1 MIVVISSF
9 INIIFNI
16 LSCVR
21 PKHSYFIELTATAME
36 KKAACVVVVC
46 CLLIHVTVIGSDVIL
61 YHTAGSRSRFMVL
74 ILQGVVYLLYPF
86 LGWLSDVCITRYRS
100 VLFSFIIMIVGS
112 IPMIIAATLY
122 ALTHHF
128 AFMYIAALSIVIGVF
143 GLGLFESTAIQ
154 FGMDQMLEAS
164 SEQLS
169 TFIHWYYWSSSCG
182 RLAIEYIVIGVLDF
196 YSQCNVQEEN
206 LTYGYMHRKFQHT
219 ISTTAIM
226 VLGSVQLVCAFVG
239 LCLFLWSKKHLVID
253 RTGQHPLKLIN
264 MVLKYSWK
272 HKVPERR
279 SAFTYWEE
287 DIPRRIDLGK
297 SKYGGPFTNEEV
309 EDTKTFLR
317 ILLLLLSLVGFHL
330 SGHGYSLL
338 DQLMTTQCPS
348 SLTISIVGDP
358 MHLTF
363 LTLLIGVP
371 VYQFLIARCG
381 NRYRPNMLKRMGLGL
396 LCCLTSEIVNIVI
409 HATMTKL
416 NSSKYCNLVD
426 AVPLVSCYLFQS
438 KINVNGTCYNVAE
451 VDHRYYCEFNNTPF
465 LLLIIPSILQ
475 GLSILLVF
483 MTALEFICAQ
493 APLRLKGLL
502 IGLWYASF
510 AIQFLL
516 FGIPE
521 EFLSDPIV
529 WEVFHEVK
537 AFLIFISLMVYL
549 CVSKRY
555 HYRARDEIVNERFLV
570 EEIFDRRFDL
580 EEEHT
585 RELEEQW
592 RLLGISKDTRTFV
605 YNSHETS
612 RKYGT
617 I

>member
-1 MIVVISSF
+1 
-9 INIIFNI
+9 
-16 LSCVR
+16 
-21 PKHSYFIELTATAME
+21 ME
-36 KKAACVVVVC
+36 KRAACVVVAC

-61 YHTAGSRSRFMVL
+61 YHTAGKISKIIYL

-86 LGWLSDVCITRYRS
+86 LGWLSDVYITRYRS

-112 IPMIIAATLY
+112 VPMMLAGTLY
-122 ALTHHF
+122 ALIHHF
-128 AFMYIAALSIVIGVF
+128 LLFYVAEFSIIIGLF

-169 TFIHWYYWSSSCG
+169 TFIHWYYWSSYCG
-182 RLAIEYIVIGVLDF
+182 RLAIEYIVIGVLTY
-196 YSQCNVQEEN
+196 YSQCTTSVETIHHFYKY
-206 LTYGYMHRKFQHT
+206 LYHKFQHS
-219 ISTTAIM
+219 ISATVVLA
-226 VLGSVQLVCAFVG
+226 LGSIQLVCAGIG
-239 LCLFLWSKKHLVID
+239 LCILLWSKKHLVID
-253 RTGQHPLKLIN
+253 RTGQHPLKLIY

-287 DIPRRIDLGK
+287 DIPARIDLGK
-297 SKYGGPFTNEEV
+297 SKYGGPFTTEEV

-338 DQLMTTQCPS
+338 NQLMKTQCPS
-348 SLTISIVGDP
+348 FLVLGFIGDP
-358 MHLTF
+358 MQLTI
-363 LTLLIGVP
+363 LTVLVGIPL
-371 VYQFLIARCG
+371 YQLFVHFG
-381 NRYRPNMLKRMGLGL
+381 GHYRINMLKRMGLGL
-396 LCCLTSEIVNIVI
+396 LCCFTSEIVTIVI
-409 HATMTKL
+409 QATMTEYDSNCHHIDK
-416 NSSKYCNLVD
+416 NHI
-426 AVPLVSCYLFQS
+426 VSCYNFHS
-438 KINVNGTCYNVAE
+438 KINVNGTCYNASE
-451 VDHRYYCEFNNTPF
+451 VGHKFYCDFNNTPF
-465 LLLIIPSILQ
+465 LLIIIPSILH

-510 AIQFLL
+510 AVHFLL
-516 FGIPE
+516 IGIPE
-521 EFLSDPIV
+521 LLLTDPIV

-555 HYRARDEIVNERFLV
+555 HYRVRDDVVNERFLV
-570 EEIFDRRFDL
+570 EEIY
-580 EEEHT
+580 E
-585 RELEEQW
+585 RELNNAEEYE
-592 RLLGISKDTRTFV
+592 RECREKLVILKNSKRAQINA
-605 YNSHETS
+605 Y
-612 RKYGT
+612 
-617 I
+617 

>member
-1 MIVVISSF
+1 
-9 INIIFNI
+9 
-16 LSCVR
+16 
-21 PKHSYFIELTATAME
+21 ME
-36 KKAACVVVVC
+36 KRAACVVVAC

-61 YHTAGSRSRFMVL
+61 YHTAGKITTIIYL
-74 ILQGVVYLLYPF
+74 IVQGVVYLLYPF
-86 LGWLSDVCITRYRS
+86 LGWLSDVYITRYRS
-100 VLFSFIIMIVGS
+100 VLFSFIIMIVASVPMMLAGS
-112 IPMIIAATLY
+112 LY

-128 AFMYIAALSIVIGVF
+128 LLFYVAEFSIIFGLF

-169 TFIHWYYWSSSCG
+169 TFIHWYNWSSYCG
-182 RLAIEYIVIGVLDF
+182 QLIIEYIVIGVLTY
-196 YSQCNVQEEN
+196 YSQCTTSVETVHQIYKYLN
-206 LTYGYMHRKFQHT
+206 RKFQHS
-219 ISTTAIM
+219 ISATAILA
-226 VLGSVQLVCAFVG
+226 LGSIQLVCAGIG
-239 LCLFLWSKKHLVID
+239 LCILLWSKKHLVVD
-253 RTGQHPLKLIN
+253 RTGQHPLKLIYT
-264 MVLKYSWK
+264 VLKYSWK

-287 DIPRRIDLGK
+287 DIPGRIDLGK
-297 SKYGGPFTNEEV
+297 SKYGGPFTTEEV

-317 ILLLLLSLVGFHL
+317 ILLLLLSLVGFHF
-330 SGHGYSLL
+330 SGHGFSLL
-338 DQLMTTQCPS
+338 DQLMKTQCPTF
-348 SLTISIVGDP
+348 LVLWLIGEP
-358 MHLTF
+358 MHLTI
-363 LTLLIGVP
+363 LTVLVGIPL
-371 VYQFLIARCG
+371 YQLFVHFG
-381 NRYRPNMLKRMGLGL
+381 SRYRINMLKRMGLGL
-396 LCCLTSEIVNIVI
+396 LCCFTSEIVAIVI
-409 HATMTKL
+409 QATMTEYDS
-416 NSSKYCNLVD
+416 NCHYIDENRI
-426 AVPLVSCYLFQS
+426 VSCYNFYS
-438 KINVNGTCYNVAE
+438 KINVNGTCYNATE
-451 VDHRYYCEFNNTPF
+451 VGHKFSCDFNNSPF
-465 LLLIIPSILQ
+465 LLILIASILH

-521 EFLSDPIV
+521 VFLTDPIV

-585 RELEEQW
+585 RELAEQW
-592 RLLGISKDTRTFV
+592 RLLGISKDTHTFDNIFDV
-605 YNSHETS
+605 TS